1 MHDGPPSDSGLHARS
16 TIHRRSGGIVRS
28 KPPDPDA
35 LRCIPIAVPTSA
47 KIRCQPGQLGRTARS
62 LPKQIAS
69 IRLHLM
75 SAGGFALE
83 TSYTIWLAWSRR
95 VRSALTLPT
104 RERHGMALEPL
115 SDTEAISDTAL
126 QRKPQRTVLAD
137 DVYDILRDS
146 LVSQRI
152 APGARLNLDE
162 LARKLHV
169 SNTPVRQALARL
181 ESDGLV
187 TKEPYRGFAASRLLD
202 SRTIIELYEYRLLI
216 EPATAARAARK
227 RTDAEGSE
235 LERACAAETIDPLLS
250 DPVRLG
256 DLPQLDVD
264 FHCTVASQ
272 AGNRVVLEN
281 LTQLMTRMSLYSG
294 YGHAGAAE
302 LAWEEHR
309 AIAAAI
315 RDGEAEA
322 AATAM
327 RVHLTS
333 GLDRMRKA
341 VG

>member
-1 MHDGPPSDSGLHARS
+1 VPLIREGDAMSLDPLADS
-16 TIHRRSGGIVRS
+16 
-28 KPPDPDA
+28 
-35 LRCIPIAVPTSA
+35 
-47 KIRCQPGQLGRTARS
+47 
-62 LPKQIAS
+62 
-69 IRLHLM
+69 
-75 SAGGFALE
+75 
-83 TSYTIWLAWSRR
+83 
-95 VRSALTLPT
+95 
-104 RERHGMALEPL
+104 
-115 SDTEAISDTAL
+115 EAISEVAL
-126 QRKPQRTVLAD
+126 GRQPQRTVLAD
-137 DVYDILRDS
+137 DVYEIIRES
-146 LVSQRI
+146 LISQRI

-227 RTDAEGSE
+227 RSEAEGIE
-235 LERACAAETIDPLLS
+235 LERTCAEATIVPLLS
-250 DPVRLG
+250 DPVRAEE
-256 DLPQLDVD
+256 LPQRDVD
-264 FHCTVASQ
+264 FHCTVANH

-281 LTQLMTRMSLYSG
+281 LSQLMTRMLLYSA

-302 LAWEEHR
+302 QAWEEHR

-315 RDGEAEA
+315 RKGAAEEA
-322 AATAM
+322 AAAM